1 MTQATAGRRQQPESG
16 GAPRR
21 LPGLSWLLL
30 ITAVA
35 LLLPMAGRA
44 PELASALRSQLAV
57 APPRPLPRPG
67 PPDAAREAGVP
78 VTAAALVEPG
88 AGPAGAMPDPPA
100 PAHGVDGP
108 HTVEAL
114 EDFATELGRRQAR
127 LAEREQVI
135 ALREAAVKLVEERI
149 GEQIARLERLGGELE
164 RLLGQASEDEKARI
178 AQLVK
183 VYEAMKAKNAALI
196 FEPMGLD
203 LLLPI
208 VRGMRDTKIAAI
220 VAEMDPAKARALTAE
235 LARAR
240 ELPAPP

>member
-1 MTQATAGRRQQPESG
+1 MTEATARGQPEPGG

-30 ITAVA
+30 ITALA

-44 PELASALRSQLAV
+44 PDLASALRAQLAG
-57 APPRPLPRPG
+57 APPRALPR
-67 PPDAAREAGVP
+67 PPDAAGKAGAP
-78 VTAAALVEPG
+78 AAVVALVEPG
-88 AGPAGAMPDPPA
+88 AGPAGVTPDPPA
-100 PAHGVDGP
+100 RAGHGADGP
-108 HTVEAL
+108 RTAEAL
-114 EDFATELGRRQAR
+114 EVFAAELGRRQAR
-127 LAEREQVI
+127 LAEREEAI

-149 GEQIARLERLGGELE
+149 GEQVARLESLGGELE